1 MGVNTISAKRF
12 LSILV
17 ILTLVVATA
26 LSMTACKPKVIKVA
40 SISPLSGAQSSMG
53 EPIKLGVQMAIEE
66 RLADFKKLGF
76 KIEFLPQDDQ
86 ADPKVGVAVGQ
97 KLVAD
102 KEVLLYIGHLNSS
115 VAIPTSEVTAKD
127 NLAMVSPA
135 NTNPTVT
142 ERGLPNVNR
151 ICGRDDFQGPWGAR
165 YVKEDLKLS
174 TVFII
179 HDKTT
184 YGQGVAEF
192 FKKKAEAIGL
202 KVEGF
207 EGITQGEV
215 DFSPVLNK
223 VKVKKP
229 DLIFFGGMYPEAGQL
244 VKQAREKKI
253 DSIFMGADGIDDSG
267 LLKVAGKAAV
277 GVIYTTAAADV
288 TKTPAGKAF
297 AAKYETKFGKKPGAY
312 SAYGYD
318 SAMIGLLGLE
328 NAIKANK
335 NKLPT
340 RAQVSA
346 EVRKVKGFKG
356 IVGEVSF
363 DAKGDNLHAKI
374 YIFKMV
380 KEEYPGELVKELA
393 GTP

>member
-393 GTP
+393 GKP

>member
-17 ILTLVVATA
+17 ILTLVAATA
-26 LSMTACKPKVIKVA
+26 VSMTACKPKVIKVA

-174 TVFII
+174 TVFVI

-184 YGQGVAEF
+184 YGQGVADF
-192 FKKKAEAIGL
+192 FKKKAEEIGL
-202 KVEGF
+202 KVEGY

-253 DSIFMGADGIDDSG
+253 ESIFMGADGIDDSG
-267 LLKVAGKAAV
+267 LLKIAQKAV
-277 GVIYTTAAADV
+277 IGVIYTTAAADV
-288 TKTPAGKAF
+288 TKTVAGKAF
-297 AAKYETKFGKKPGAY
+297 AAKYEAKFGKKPGAY

-328 NAIKANK
+328 NAIKANN

-346 EVRKVKGFKG
+346 EVRKVKGYKG

-363 DAKGDNLHAKI
+363 DSKGDNLHAKI

-380 KEEYPGELVKELA
+380 KEEYPGELVKELT
-393 GTP
+393 GKP